1 MDKVYDSGKI
11 HSLIREGIRADSI
24 MPLREIK
31 SKKIGGKCKKQSHLA
46 FDNVRYNQRDIAE
59 TTFSVAKRKF

>member
-1 MDKVYDSGKI
+1 MDKVYDSGQI
-11 HSLIREGIRADSI
+11 HSLIKEAFRADSI
-24 MPLREIK
+24 IPLRERK

-46 FDNVRYNQRDIAE
+46 FDNVRYNQRDLAE

>member
-1 MDKVYDSGKI
+1 
-11 HSLIREGIRADSI
+11 
-24 MPLREIK
+24 MPLRDIK